1 VQVVSCKDTIAQ
13 QYLMEC
19 IIQVFPDEFHL
30 VTLEDLLGS
39 CSQLQAGVDGK
50 AILVA
55 LMNRLAAFAKA
66 EPTAVPSDVDML
78 SILQAHVSSLASTN
92 LELSAVLDL
101 QVPHPQLVAQPLH
114 RRQMD

>member
-1 VQVVSCKDTIAQ
+1 MVSCKDTIAQ

-39 CSQLQAGVDGK
+39 CAQLQAGVDGK

-78 SILQAHVSSLASTN
+78 TTSMTSSTSAIGTPSASN
-92 LELSAVLDL
+92 CGSA
-101 QVPHPQLVAQPLH
+101 P
-114 RRQMD
+114 